1 MASWFNTNW
10 DLTPGFSASNILGSI
25 GGYLVPRVIDQAV
38 TGDADWIPGVS
49 VKGGERTTNSPI
61 GIGKTATPQ
70 KPATTSGGGGGG
82 GGWGGVNVQNAY
94 TGQPVQAG
102 TGGYGYSGGG
112 SGGASGPSYDQAVV
126 DQFDSG
132 ISSLEK
138 AMGRLPNQL
147 NIARDNVND
156 QYDTVLNRLNSARNA
171 AENQYNQSS
180 TGNMQSLRTNKNNIL
195 DQQSQGLRGLLRT
208 LGMYGAVGSDATLAS
223 EAVANE
229 ATRQRSGAGSV
240 FAQNQRGLDTNWGN
254 FKNEDKDRRREA
266 KDWRTRQIRQAE
278 QQSAQTKQDLLS
290 RLAELRGQR
299 AATIGG
305 SYKGAAQPYLDKAN
319 ALSSRIDS
327 LGRFKP
333 TFNGKTPVYQ
343 APTLDSYSLGAGP
356 TIEAGGQPQ
365 VATPTLNALL
375 GLGQDDEERRF

>member
-1 MASWFNTNW
+1 MQPSYRQWLSDRAVNGSNSAVRQQASALLNVVGNDGGINRYFIQ
-10 DLTPGFSASNILGSI
+10 DPVAYAASRPGGSPLKDSTQGQIAGYGPSGMTAINNEMWSA
-25 GGYLVPRVIDQAV
+25 Y
-38 TGDADWIPGVS
+38 
-49 VKGGERTTNSPI
+49 NSPNRQY
-61 GIGKTATPQ
+61 GPGEGNSQ
-70 KPATTSGGGGGG
+70 
-82 GGWGGVNVQNAY
+82 NVQVL
-94 TGQPVQAG
+94 GAG
-102 TGGYGYSGGG
+102 TGG
-112 SGGASGPSYDQAVV
+112 GASAPAYNQATV

-132 ISSLEK
+132 ISSLES
-138 AMGRLPNQL
+138 ALGRLPGQL
-147 NIARDNVND
+147 NIARQNVGD
-156 QYDTVLNRLNSARNA
+156 QYNTTVNRLNSARNA

-240 FAQNQRGLDTNWGN
+240 FAQNQRALDTNWGN
-254 FKNEDKDRRREA
+254 FKNEDKDRRKEA
-266 KDWRTRQIRQAE
+266 QDWRTRQIRQAE

-305 SYKGAAQPYLDKAN
+305 SFKGAAQPYLDRAN

-333 TFNGKTPVYQ
+333 TFDGKTPVYQ
-343 APTLDSYSLGAGP
+343 APTLDSYNLGAGP
-356 TIEAGGQPQ
+356 TIEAGGQAQ
-365 VATPTLNALL
+365 TATPTLNALL
-375 GLGQDDEERRF
+375 GLGNDDEERRF